1 VAHFSRNREAIVA
14 ELAPYDTLLEVGIGR
29 RTDLAQALLEVGCTV
44 RATDIHPR
52 STPEEVAFEQDDIT
66 DPSLEFYRDVDAL
79 YARHL
84 PPELH
89 RPIAAVAGHVG
100 AACYFTTLGGEQP
113 QVPVER
119 LTLPRGVLYRVS
131 SGSGPG

>member
-1 VAHFSRNREAIVA
+1 MAHFSRNREAIVA
-14 ELAPYDTLLEVGIGR
+14 ELAVYDVLLEVGIGR
-29 RTDLAQALLEVGCTV
+29 RTDLAQALLEGGCTV

-52 STPEEVAFEQDDIT
+52 STPEEVAFKEDDIT
-66 DPSLEFYRDVDAL
+66 DPSLEFYRDVNAL

-89 RPIAAVAGHVG
+89 RPTAAVAAEVG
-100 AACYFTTLGGEQP
+100 ATCYFTTLGGEQP

-119 LTLPRGVLYRVS
+119 LPLPRGVLYRVS